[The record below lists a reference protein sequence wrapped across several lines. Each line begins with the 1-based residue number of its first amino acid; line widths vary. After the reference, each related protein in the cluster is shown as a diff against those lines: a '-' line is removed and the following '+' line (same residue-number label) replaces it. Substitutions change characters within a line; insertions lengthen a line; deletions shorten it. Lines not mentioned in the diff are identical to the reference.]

1 MDVADVKRIFPTF
14 LMIVLEAISVA
25 NMEIKYVIALV
36 REAAETSRAES
47 ERNIFIVRLAM
58 LLSETLR
65 IL

>member
-25 NMEIKYVIALV
+25 NMEIKYVIALA

-47 ERNIFIVRLAM
+47 ERNIFLVRLAM
-58 LLSETLR
+58 VLSATLR